1 VQDFEKLGSFYL
13 GKKVEETAGQL
24 SDELVLYDSM
34 DLTTHAVI
42 VGMTGSGK
50 TGLGI
55 ALIEEAAIDHIP
67 VIAIDPKG
75 DVGDFLLTFP
85 ELRGEDFAPWVDA
98 RAALETGL
106 TVEEYATRTAETW
119 RKGLAEWGQT
129 PERIAKLRAAAT
141 ASLYTPGSSAGAPLS
156 VLARLDPPGGD
167 LLADEELFR
176 ELVDGTAASLL
187 SLLGIESDQWTGR
200 EHLLLTGILD
210 AAWRAGRSLD
220 FPSLIAAIQNPGFA
234 RVGVMDLDTF
244 FPPQDRFALAMRCN
258 ALFAAPR
265 FKAWSEGA
273 PLDIDS
279 LLYTPTGQACVS
291 ILSIAHLDE
300 AERMF
305 FVAMLLNRLIAW
317 MRRQPGSASLR
328 AILYMDEVFGFMPP
342 VANPPSKRLLLTL
355 LKQAR
360 AYGLGVV
367 LATQNPVD
375 LDYKGLSNSGTW
387 LVGRLQTEQD
397 RKRLVEGL
405 TSAAG
410 GENLGGAD
418 IETRL
423 SKLRKRQFL
432 MHNVHDTEPLVLETR
447 WALSFLAGP
456 LTREQIKLFGTG
468 ARRDAS
474 LAESVAEP
482 MPAEHVA
489 ETRPLLPP
497 AVKERFLPA
506 DPATARVRWA
516 YRPRLLATGV
526 LTYTSTRPKIDVTR
540 SFRLLADLAEGTG
553 VDWSTCELG
562 ESADPSLDSEPSPGA
577 TFENLPPQA
586 ATAENL
592 RDVEAAVKRWLRD
605 NAPLVVLRSARLDAV
620 SEPGESERDFRI
632 RLQVL
637 GNAIRDRAAAELKQR
652 YALQLQRV
660 EDQLRRSAQS
670 LERER
675 EQAADR
681 RLDTVVSVGAAL
693 LGSLLGRRRVS
704 ATSASR
710 IGAAVRKVGR
720 ARKEA
725 GDVTRAEENL
735 AVRKERLEDLETKF
749 RAELAETASYDAQ
762 TEQLEEVV
770 IRPKGA
776 GAQVDFVGI
785 GWVPVPLG

>member
-1 VQDFEKLGSFYL
+1 MQDFEKLGSFYL
-13 GKKVEETAGQL
+13 GKKVDEADNRLTE
-24 SDELVLYDSM
+24 ELVLYDSK

-98 RAALETGL
+98 RAALEAGVS
-106 TVEEYATRTAETW
+106 VEEHAQRTAERW
-119 RKGLAEWGQT
+119 RQGLADWGQT
-129 PERIAKLRAAAT
+129 PERIAKLRAAAS
-141 ASLYTPGSSAGAPLS
+141 ASLYTPGSSAGEPLS

-167 LLADEELFR
+167 LLTDEELFR

-210 AAWRAGRSLD
+210 AAWRAGRALD
-220 FPSLIAAIQNPGFA
+220 FPGLIAAIQNPGFA

-279 LLYTPTGQACVS
+279 LLYTPSGQARVS

-300 AERMF
+300 VERMF

-360 AYGLGVV
+360 AYGLGIV

-375 LDYKGLSNSGTW
+375 LDYKGLSNAGTW

-397 RKRLVEGL
+397 KRRLIEGL
-405 TSAAG
+405 ESAAG
-410 GENLGGAD
+410 GEKLAGTD

-423 SKLRKRQFL
+423 SNLGKR
-432 MHNVHDTEPLVLETR
+432 
-447 WALSFLAGP
+447 
-456 LTREQIKLFGTG
+456 
-468 ARRDAS
+468 
-474 LAESVAEP
+474 
-482 MPAEHVA
+482 
-489 ETRPLLPP
+489 
-497 AVKERFLPA
+497 
-506 DPATARVRWA
+506 
-516 YRPRLLATGV
+516 
-526 LTYTSTRPKIDVTR
+526 
-540 SFRLLADLAEGTG
+540 
-553 VDWSTCELG
+553 
-562 ESADPSLDSEPSPGA
+562 
-577 TFENLPPQA
+577 
-586 ATAENL
+586 
-592 RDVEAAVKRWLRD
+592 
-605 NAPLVVLRSARLDAV
+605 
-620 SEPGESERDFRI
+620 FRI
-632 RLQVL
+632 
-637 GNAIRDRAAAELKQR
+637 
-652 YALQLQRV
+652 Y
-660 EDQLRRSAQS
+660 
-670 LERER
+670 
-675 EQAADR
+675 
-681 RLDTVVSVGAAL
+681 
-693 LGSLLGRRRVS
+693 
-704 ATSASR
+704 
-710 IGAAVRKVGR
+710 
-720 ARKEA
+720 
-725 GDVTRAEENL
+725 
-735 AVRKERLEDLETKF
+735 F
-749 RAELAETASYDAQ
+749 PY
-762 TEQLEEVV
+762 
-770 IRPKGA
+770 
-776 GAQVDFVGI
+776 
-785 GWVPVPLG
+785 